1 MTPPLPTPR
10 LTPAFAVALAGA
22 VLLLLLQAMPGVLS
36 TLEYRRAMLATE
48 PWRLLTAHLVH
59 INWTHASVNAGAWL
73 VLARLFEPRLDA
85 KRQLLSLLF
94 GAAFISLSLAAF
106 YPSIE
111 WYRGASGALH
121 ALFFAGACASLADA
135 LRRRSPAAAL
145 LPLALLAGGGIKVA
159 LEMPRGAATPYAE
172 WLAAATAPQ
181 AHLFGAIAG
190 TALGL
195 LLALSG
201 RRSTVPGP

>member
-94 GAAFISLSLAAF
+94 GAAFIFGSIVLWLARNVDRDDVACRAILIAVVVSNAIGFIVTLMASLSGVWNAMGWLPVLLYLVFGLAFAYF
-106 YPSIE
+106 
-111 WYRGASGALH
+111 
-121 ALFFAGACASLADA
+121 LFMK
-135 LRRRSPAAAL
+135 PAAGKKSA
-145 LPLALLAGGGIKVA
+145 K
-159 LEMPRGAATPYAE
+159 R
-172 WLAAATAPQ
+172 
-181 AHLFGAIAG
+181 
-190 TALGL
+190 
-195 LLALSG
+195 
-201 RRSTVPGP
+201 

>member
-36 TLEYRRAMLATE
+36 TLEYRRAVLAAE
-48 PWRLLTAHLVH
+48 PWRLLTAHIVH
-59 INWTHASVNAGAWL
+59 INWTHAAVNAGAWL

-94 GAAFISLSLAAF
+94 GAAVISLSLAAF
-106 YPSIE
+106 YPSIA

-121 ALFFAGACASLADA
+121 ALFFAGACASLVAA
-135 LRRRSPAAAL
+135 LRRRSPAAVL
-145 LPLALLAGGGIKVA
+145 LPLALLAGGWIKVA
-159 LEMPRGAATPYAE
+159 LEMPRSAATPYAG
-172 WLAAATAPQ
+172 WLAAATVPQ

-195 LLALSG
+195 LLALRQ
-201 RRSTVPGP
+201 RRDGA